1 MKKQKRVVG
10 EVYIAI
16 GRNTQKVVAV
26 GEKNT
31 YENKEKLKEAGYKWD
46 ASQKEWIK
54 EVKIDMT
61 DIDPKSKEDNLK
73 VAKRAVEILREL
85 QKPEFINLIADEQR
99 TKKIIEFADNH

>member
-10 EVYIAI
+10 EVYISI

-31 YENKEKLKEAGYKWD
+31 YQNKEKLKEAGYKWD
-46 ASQKEWIK
+46 ASQKEWKK
-54 EVKIDMT
+54 EVKINMS

-73 VAKRAVEILREL
+73 VAKRAVKILRDL
-85 QKPEFINLIADEQR
+85 QKPEFINLIVYEQN